1 MEENINGPQVFII
14 YASEDKERF
23 VLDFA
28 TKLFSKGIHAWMGER
43 EIYPGDSLIDRIFG
57 EGIKNAQA
65 VIVVLSNYSVDKPW
79 VREELNAS
87 MVKKIHEG
95 IKVIPVVI
103 DDCQV
108 PESLQSTAWVR
119 IKNLENYEA
128 EFNKIVMSIYGQRD
142 TPPIGRP
149 PKYTQTDIDVLPNL
163 TNVDS
168 LVLKLS
174 CEKAIEKAIKNGPVY
189 NDIDTKTI
197 LEQILDF
204 DISQEEFYESLEI
217 LNKREY
223 LKGPR
228 AFNATNRRAEII
240 NYRITFYGF
249 DEYVRAYKRDYDSI
263 LKSVASQIVNLNG
276 MNIEGEGISLIYKS
290 VDQPQII
297 IDHFLN
303 VLERRGYIK
312 LIKFINGRVSIFE
325 VSPELERM
333 LI

>member
-1 MEENINGPQVFII
+1 MEENIKNHKVFII
-14 YASEDKERF
+14 HASEDKERF

-28 TKLFSKGIHAWMGER
+28 TKLRSKGIDAWVDKW
-43 EIYPGDSLIDRIFG
+43 EIHPGNILIDKIFE

-65 VIVVLSNYSVDKPW
+65 VIIVLSKYSVVKPW
-79 VREELNAS
+79 VREELNIS
-87 MVKKIHEG
+87 VVRRIQKKIKL
-95 IKVIPVVI
+95 IIPVVI

-108 PESLQSTAWVR
+108 PVCLQSTVWVK

-128 EFNKIVMSIYGQRD
+128 ELKEIIMSIYGQRD
-142 TPPIGRP
+142 RPSLGKPPR
-149 PKYTQTDIDVLPNL
+149 YTQTEIDVLPNL
-163 TNVDS
+163 TKVDS

-174 CEKAIEKAIKNGPVY
+174 CEKAINLSREKAIENGSVY
-189 NDIDTKTI
+189 YDIDTNTI

-223 LKGPR
+223 LEGPR

-249 DEYVRAYKRDYDSI
+249 DEYLRAYIMDYDSI

-276 MNIEGEGISLIYKS
+276 EGISSIYKS

-297 IDHFLN
+297 VDHFLE
-303 VLERRGYIK
+303 VLESRGDIK
-312 LIKFINGRVSIFE
+312 SIKFINGRVSIFE
-325 VSPELERM
+325 ISPELKRK
-333 LI
+333 LR